1 MTNELSTEQRALIRS
16 PLARKHFLE
25 GPAGAGKT
33 TVGVRRLLRLLD
45 EGVPAEQVL
54 VLAPQRTLAAP
65 YTEALQTS
73 EVPAGG
79 SADVLTVGGLAR
91 RSVALFWPLVAE
103 AAGFQ
108 HPDAPPTFLTLETAQ
123 YHMARVARPLLE
135 EGYFESVTLERNRL
149 YSQLLDNLNKA
160 AIVGFPLDEL
170 GPRLE
175 AAWVG
180 DEAQHNVYRD
190 MQGCV
195 KQFRAYCLEHNLL
208 DFSLQVETFVRH
220 VWTTPAARKHLLER
234 YTHLIAE
241 NIEEDAPVSHD
252 LLREWLPVAASALLI
267 YDTGAGYRSFLGA
280 DPAGARELAALCDE
294 RVSFETTFINEPPV
308 AALRAGLSAALRSK
322 PVELDGDPRPALH
335 YASQRFH
342 PQMIDWTCEQIA
354 ELVHR
359 EDVPPGEVAVLAPFM
374 SDALRF
380 ALVTRLEA
388 LGVSARSHRP
398 SRALS
403 EEPGAGCLLTLAA
416 LAHPRW
422 ALAPRS
428 EDIVTALMQ
437 AIEGLDPVRAD
448 LLVETLYQVREG
460 IPTLLPFEQLK
471 SGMAER
477 VTYAR
482 GERYESLRTW
492 LETYIAGEPE
502 PLDHW
507 LGRLFGELL
516 GQPGFGFHRDLDA
529 ARTAANLIESIKKF
543 RWAAGAGSAE
553 GDPEVGREYLQLVRE
568 GVVAAQYLRGWAGQG
583 EEAVLLAPAYTFLLS
598 NRPADVQVWLN
609 VSSPGWWERVDQP
622 LTHPYVLSRH
632 WPQEQVWT
640 DEHEVEANGEAL
652 HRLATGL
659 LRRCRKRVYLGL
671 SELDEGGME
680 QQGPLLRALQR
691 LLRALPNEPEV
702 ERV

>member
-1 MTNELSTEQRALIRS
+1 MGYELSTAQQALVAS
-16 PLARKHFLE
+16 PPDRKHFLK

-33 TVGVRRLLRLLD
+33 AVGVQRLLRLLD
-45 EGVPAEQVL
+45 EGVPAEQLL

-65 YTEALQTS
+65 YVEALGAP
-73 EVPAGG
+73 EVRAGG
-79 SADVLTVGGLAR
+79 AVDVLTVGGLAR
-91 RSVALFWPLVAE
+91 RSVELFWPLVAE
-103 AAGFQ
+103 VAGFQ

-190 MQGCV
+190 MQDCV
-195 KQFRAYCLEHNLL
+195 KQFRAYCLEHSLL
-208 DFSLQVETFVRH
+208 DFSLQVETFAQH
-220 VWTTPAARKHLLER
+220 VWPHAACRKHLLER
-234 YTHLIAE
+234 YTHLIAD
-241 NIEEDAPVSHD
+241 NIEEDAPVSHG
-252 LLREWLPVAASALLI
+252 LLREWLPRAESALLI

-280 DPAGARELAALCDE
+280 DPQSAHELAALCDE
-294 RVSFETTFINEPPV
+294 RVSFEETFISEPPV
-308 AALRAGLSAALRSK
+308 TALRAGLSAALRSK
-322 PVELDGDPRPALH
+322 PVELDEDPRPALR
-335 YASQRFH
+335 YEYQRFH

-359 EDVPPGEVAVLAPFM
+359 EGVPPGEVVVLAPFM

-388 LGVSARSHRP
+388 LDVPARSHRP

-403 EEPGAGCLLTLAA
+403 EEPGADCLLTLAA

-422 ALAPRS
+422 ALAPRA
-428 EDIVTALMQ
+428 EDVVTALMQ
-437 AIEGLDPVRAD
+437 AVEGLDPVRAD

-471 SGMAER
+471 SEMAER

-482 GERYESLRTW
+482 GERYEALRNW
-492 LETYIAGEPE
+492 LERYIAGEPE

-516 GQPGFGFHRDLDA
+516 SQPGFGFHTDLDA

-543 RWAAGAGSAE
+543 RWAAGTGRAE
-553 GDPEVGREYLQLVRE
+553 DDPAVGQEYLQLVRE
-568 GVVAAQYLRGWAGQG
+568 GVVAAQYLRGWGG
-583 EEAVLLAPAYTFLLS
+583 ESEDAVLLAPAYTFLLS

-609 VSSPGWWERVDQP
+609 ASSPGWWERVDQP

-632 WPQEQVWT
+632 WPQDQVWT

-652 HRLATGL
+652 RRLAAGL
-659 LRRCRKRVYLGL
+659 LRRCRKRIYFGL

-691 LLRALPNEPEV
+691 LLRALPGEPEV
-702 ERV
+702 ARV